1 MDEADRLNFLIDKL
15 RSEKDTS
22 PEKVAERLE
31 LLKAAKMLETMLDM
45 HMDEDTEEEA
55 EARFEITGERRNYG
69 RERGRGLFGFVFF
82 GFPSF
87 ENLFFFQDRRQF
99 QALAQ
104 PARFHSYL
112 RQLFNIDQH

>member
-1 MDEADRLNFLIDKL
+1 MDEADRLDFLIDKL

-31 LLKAAKMLETMLDM
+31 LLKAAKMLENMLDM

-69 RERGRGLFGFVFF
+69 REHGKIIKFMDLLT
-82 GFPSF
+82 
-87 ENLFFFQDRRQF
+87 EKLDRYFSER
-99 QALAQ
+99 
-104 PARFHSYL
+104 
-112 RQLFNIDQH
+112 